1 MRNLQ
6 APSRSPAMFPA
17 LQQVLL
23 GPNGKPLLG
32 RQQAAFPLAGNRE
45 TVLHRLLAV
54 LTAEQMVELAG
65 VPAA

>member
-1 MRNLQ
+1 
-6 APSRSPAMFPA
+6 MFPA
-17 LQQVLL
+17 LQQVPL